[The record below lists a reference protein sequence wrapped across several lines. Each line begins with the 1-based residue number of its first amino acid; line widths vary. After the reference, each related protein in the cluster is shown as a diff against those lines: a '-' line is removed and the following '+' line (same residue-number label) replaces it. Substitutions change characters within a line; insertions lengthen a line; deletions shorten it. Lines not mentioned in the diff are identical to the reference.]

1 MDTVTE
7 VEKMIGYIVT
17 VTEGAATTVGKAT
30 GAASTEAAANKG
42 GATAMGTVASG
53 GAAMAE
59 ERHVSVHRSRIQ
71 LQEQQHK
78 K

>member
-17 VTEGAATTVGKAT
+17 VTEGAAATVGKVT
-30 GAASTEAAANKG
+30 GAASTEAAATGAANKG
-42 GATAMGTVASG
+42 GATAMGTVARG

-59 ERHVSVHRSRIQ
+59 ERHVSVHRSSMQ
-71 LQEQQHK
+71 LQE
-78 K
+78 